1 MAEIDEALLERLM
14 SLGEALE
21 EDSEELAATRAL
33 MEQTLDE
40 LTGRLNGVVDGLVA
54 VETAIAQVDA
64 QVDTFLT
71 ETFDPPLTEA
81 EGEIAK
87 LRAVLTYIETQVTTE
102 FDEAKQAVDDLGD
115 RITAASGDAL
125 ADVGTLGN
133 RTDELLLSLREA
145 TEGGRDSFKS
155 ALGDITGQ
163 LATVINEEVTGP
175 IREQADRLQEVWT
188 ETVDRAVVRL
198 VETLFE
204 EAEEKIGAPIEEAL
218 EQIAEIVRAEL
229 QSLKAELTDG
239 DDAGAEQREAL
250 QEALGQVR
258 DAFTPLEAAFDS
270 FKSLAGSV
278 GIGL

>member
-14 SLGEALE
+14 ALGEALE
-21 EDSEELAATRAL
+21 EDSEELAATRVFI
-33 MEQTLDE
+33 EQTLDE

-54 VETAIAQVDA
+54 VETAIDEVDA
-64 QVDTFLT
+64 QVDTFLA

-102 FDEAKQAVDDLGD
+102 FDEAKQTVDDLGD
-115 RITAASGDAL
+115 KITAASGDAL

-133 RTDELLLSLREA
+133 LTDELLLSLREA
-145 TEGGRDSFKS
+145 TEGGRDSFKA
-155 ALGDITGQ
+155 ALGDIAGQ
-163 LATVINEEVTGP
+163 LATVVDEEVTSP
-175 IREQADRLQEVWT
+175 VREQADRLQEVWT

-229 QSLKAELTDG
+229 QSLKAELTGG

-250 QEALGQVR
+250 QEALEQVR
-258 DAFTPLEAAFDS
+258 SAFTPLEAAFNS

>member
-1 MAEIDEALLERLM
+1 MTEIDEALLERLM
-14 SLGEALE
+14 ALGEALE
-21 EDSEELAATRAL
+21 EDGEELAATRAF

-81 EGEIAK
+81 EAEIAK
-87 LRAVLTYIETQVTTE
+87 LRAVLNYIETQVTTE
-102 FDEAKQAVDDLGD
+102 FDEAKQAVEDLGD
-115 RITAASGDAL
+115 RITTASGDAL

-175 IREQADRLQEVWT
+175 VREQADRLQEVWT

-198 VETLFE
+198 VEKLFE
-204 EAEEKIGAPIEEAL
+204 EAEEKIGAPIDVAL

-250 QEALGQVR
+250 QEALEQVR
-258 DAFTPLEAAFDS
+258 GAFTPLETAFNS

>member
-1 MAEIDEALLERLM
+1 MAEMDEALLERLM
-14 SLGEALE
+14 ALGEALE
-21 EDSEELAATRAL
+21 EDSEELAATRAF

-64 QVDTFLT
+64 QVDTFLA

-87 LRAVLTYIETQVTTE
+87 LRAVLTYIEMQVTTE

-175 IREQADRLQEVWT
+175 VREQADRLQEVWT

-229 QSLKAELTDG
+229 QSLKAELTGG

-250 QEALGQVR
+250 QEALEQVR
-258 DAFTPLEAAFDS
+258 GAFTPLEAAFNS
-270 FKSLAGSV
+270 FRSLAGSV